1 MVGDDEDTDLKDDE
15 LDENYSR
22 KMSIRALNVNMLQ
35 RYTPNSVVK
44 AGFGQISNKA
54 VPFESKAIPRKS
66 MLNRASSLILNQK
79 RVSTSSK
86 HNTTFRSQK
95 NEASDGI
102 HHRISQA

>member
-1 MVGDDEDTDLKDDE
+1 MENYFEVAAGDEEDTDLKEEE

-54 VPFESKAIPRKS
+54 AMPFKSKVIPRKS
-66 MLNRASSLILNQK
+66 MLNRASSLILN
-79 RVSTSSK
+79 
-86 HNTTFRSQK
+86 
-95 NEASDGI
+95 
-102 HHRISQA
+102 